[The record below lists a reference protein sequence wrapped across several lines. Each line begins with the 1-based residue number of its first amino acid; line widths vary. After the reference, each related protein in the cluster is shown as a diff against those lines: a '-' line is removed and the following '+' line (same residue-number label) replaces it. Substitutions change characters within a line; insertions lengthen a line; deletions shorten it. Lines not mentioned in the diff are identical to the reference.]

1 MTYIEIPQ
9 STIASDPTFK
19 AIQNKVEIIYSSK
32 FTPPYSLSKAYKKL
46 IQLDGATYES
56 YDLYYI
62 TSTYSYMVTIVIQNN
77 NIDIQ
82 NFMNVE
88 TATDT
93 ATEDK
98 VLTTDEIKV
107 DKHFNDI

>member
-1 MTYIEIPQ
+1 
-9 STIASDPTFK
+9 
-19 AIQNKVEIIYSSK
+19 
-32 FTPPYSLSKAYKKL
+32 
-46 IQLDGATYES
+46 
-56 YDLYYI
+56 
-62 TSTYSYMVTIVIQNN
+62 MVTIVIQNN

-82 NFMNVE
+82 NLMNVE